1 MIIGITVLTAISVVL
16 IVSFYV
22 YPVSGNALY
31 AIYIFDF
38 LVVVLLAV
46 DFYKRFKESNEGI
59 KFILKH
65 CYELPSMIPFFGI
78 IETQPILGATVRGL
92 RLIRLFRLLQVFS
105 RTIRVFEGRS
115 NNKLIYMFIFS
126 SMAII
131 AGALAMY
138 FIEFNVKD
146 SKITNIGDA
155 FWWAIATVTT
165 VGYGDVYSVT
175 AEGRIIAVF
184 FMLLGIAIIGVV
196 ISTLGATVMER
207 RLFKSHRGMKDS
219 AKAVIKE
226 KIDSL
231 EMVDKAELSELVTSI
246 TTLYGT
252 IAESEVSLLLCSR
265 CSHTN
270 PHRSIYCNIWG
281 SQLR

>member
-1 MIIGITVLTAISVVL
+1 M
-16 IVSFYV
+16 
-22 YPVSGNALY
+22 
-31 AIYIFDF
+31 
-38 LVVVLLAV
+38 
-46 DFYKRFKESNEGI
+46 
-59 KFILKH
+59 
-65 CYELPSMIPFFGI
+65 
-78 IETQPILGATVRGL
+78 
-92 RLIRLFRLLQVFS
+92 
-105 RTIRVFEGRS
+105 
-115 NNKLIYMFIFS
+115 FS

-165 VGYGDVYSVT
+165 VGYGDVYPVT

-207 RLFKSHRGMKDS
+207 RLFKSHRGIKDN

-231 EMVDKAELSELVTSI
+231 EMLDKSELSELVTSI
-246 TTLYGT
+246 TSLYGRIVSRKCLYSCAQDAVIRILIGRY
-252 IAESEVSLLLCSR
+252 IAIFAVVSED
-265 CSHTN
+265 N
-270 PHRSIYCNIWG
+270 
-281 SQLR
+281 